1 MGKGSSNAST
11 IAHRKFAC
19 GEALFERYYRAQRVT
34 ASEGDDF
41 QALMRALA
49 TPLPA
54 TFRAHA
60 REEMGGDVSRA
71 LAAIGEGSVREVFPG
86 AWEAANPTGETK
98 RGRSVVPREVLEVF
112 EEASTSGRG
121 SRQEIVSMLPVLA
134 LNPPSGAKVLDVC
147 AAPDRR
153 LCSCWSARDTV
164 KGGAEGVVHAN
175 DAHPGRVRTLL
186 DAIERHG
193 RDPRELVG
201 LFVTRASG
209 KIYIFRC
216 SFRRRGHDAATR
228 TGAHVA
234 HERQRRETR
243 SAYRTRW
250 IHARARGR
258 AVQWRRNDSE
268 RSGLSHEMA
277 SGHWQRAA
285 HHAAQRGAKMRASVE
300 TRRDNGIL
308 DVYIQ
313 SD

>member
-1 MGKGSSNAST
+1 MATNPRRMEGARESDAPSFGAFFLIGARAVMGKRARGGDANALRAAVGKGSSNAST

-147 AAPDRR
+147 AAPGQKTMQLLER
-153 LCSCWSARDTV
+153 ARY
-164 KGGAEGVVHAN
+164 GERGAEGVVHAN

-201 LFVTRASG
+201 LFVTRSNSSG
-209 KIYIFRC
+209 VRF
-216 SFRRRGHDAATR
+216 D
-228 TGAHVA
+228 
-234 HERQRRETR
+234 
-243 SAYRTRW
+243 
-250 IHARARGR
+250 GR
-258 AVQWRRNDSE
+258 
-268 RSGLSHEMA
+268 
-277 SGHWQRAA
+277 
-285 HHAAQRGAKMRASVE
+285 
-300 TRRDNGIL
+300 
-308 DVYIQ
+308 
-313 SD
+313 